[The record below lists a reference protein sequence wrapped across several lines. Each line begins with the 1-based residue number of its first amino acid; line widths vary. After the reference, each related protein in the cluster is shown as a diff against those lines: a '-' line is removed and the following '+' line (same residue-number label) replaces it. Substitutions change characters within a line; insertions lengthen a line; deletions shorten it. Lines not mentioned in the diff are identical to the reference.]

1 VTTTRTLRVSDFVA
15 RCILDQRINYA
26 YFIAA
31 GPVLLDM
38 FVEWKREKSDE

>member
-1 VTTTRTLRVSDFVA
+1 MRTLRVSDFVA
-15 RCILDQRINYA
+15 RCLLDRPINNA